1 MGLSAALRVALSLMT
16 YINPK
21 SDELRPLREYSGRLP
36 SSRPG
41 KRLNPSTLFR
51 WASQGVRGQVLE
63 TRLLGG
69 CVGARIH
76 GPAERTRSFKCLGN
90 QPDRYQGSQ
99 VDPRVRRSS
108 ARSRGGSW
116 IARSLWDWPRS
127 TGGAFEDHSSES
139 RSIDSNSTI
148 TTIRSRRIEIDL
160 RRMG

>member
-69 CVGARIH
+69 TRVTCDAWVHEFMARLSEP
-76 GPAERTRSFKCLGN
+76 G
-90 QPDRYQGSQ
+90 
-99 VDPRVRRSS
+99 
-108 ARSRGGSW
+108 
-116 IARSLWDWPRS
+116 
-127 TGGAFEDHSSES
+127 HSSVSAISRIGTKDRKSILES
-139 RSIDSNSTI
+139 VGVQHGAEVGR
-148 TTIRSRRIEIDL
+148 
-160 RRMG
+160 G